1 MLLHRRRFP
10 YLCFKNGGGSFLI
23 PYFLMLAIIGIPAF
37 LLELNLGQYSSMGPV
52 TVYSHLSP
60 IFKGLGFVNFI
71 AQAFIGLY
79 YNMIIAWTIYYFFA
93 SFTSDLPWQY
103 CHNDYNDER
112 CFSFAGFKECD
123 ELRLN
128 MTAQNIDNNIIYLNR
143 SVEPEE

>member
-1 MLLHRRRFP
+1 MV
-10 YLCFKNGGGSFLI
+10 
-23 PYFLMLAIIGIPAF
+23 PA
-37 LLELNLGQYSSMGPV
+37 L
-52 TVYSHLSP
+52 
-60 IFKGLGFVNFI
+60 KGLGYGMLVIMFLVSI
-71 AQAFIGLY
+71 Y

-112 CFSFAGFKECD
+112 CFSFAGFKQCD

-128 MTAQNIDNNIIYLNR
+128 MTAQNITNNIIYLNR